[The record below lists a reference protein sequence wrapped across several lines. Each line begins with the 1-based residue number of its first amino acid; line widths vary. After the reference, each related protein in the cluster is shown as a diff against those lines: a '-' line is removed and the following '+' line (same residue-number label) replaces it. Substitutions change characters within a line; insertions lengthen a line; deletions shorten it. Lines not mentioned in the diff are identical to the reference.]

1 MKNTTEQGPVDG
13 PSLDGFAFV
22 GSVAV
27 DALLA
32 DVQLP
37 ASEIDWC
44 GFHGFG
50 VFCVSLWL
58 TMGEVLSACGLTD

>member
-1 MKNTTEQGPVDG
+1 MEDSTEQGPVYG

-50 VFCVSLWL
+50 VWLVSL
-58 TMGEVLSACGLTD
+58 